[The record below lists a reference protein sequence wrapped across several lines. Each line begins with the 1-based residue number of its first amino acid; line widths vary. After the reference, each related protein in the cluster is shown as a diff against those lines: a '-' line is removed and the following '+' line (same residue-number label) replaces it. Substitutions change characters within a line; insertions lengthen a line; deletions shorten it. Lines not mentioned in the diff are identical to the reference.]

1 MSKTR
6 IQLAVLGRPPPDFSV
21 QELLAWESSVFEIS
35 PDIGSYELNE
45 DAEGADW
52 EYTDDQLEKYLSNK
66 IKGDFLVILVSV
78 KLQFNWYVRRLTK
91 NRVLLTFYELD
102 QILRFHRIPLKNVAL
117 RALYVATL
125 IFQRYGHRIPPA
137 SEPTNYAHDETRG
150 CLFDMNASK
159 SDVVRSCHEPIIC
172 DYCIAQLKQA
182 QLSNELIRTVQSE
195 IRKIRKPLF
204 HQLAEFVQL
213 HPVWSLMI
221 SLATALLVGVLSSV
235 LGAALYSALT
245 NGT

>member
-91 NRVLLTFYELD
+91 NRVLLTFYELG
-102 QILRFHRIPLKNVAL
+102 NV
-117 RALYVATL
+117 
-125 IFQRYGHRIPPA
+125 
-137 SEPTNYAHDETRG
+137 
-150 CLFDMNASK
+150 
-159 SDVVRSCHEPIIC
+159 
-172 DYCIAQLKQA
+172 
-182 QLSNELIRTVQSE
+182 
-195 IRKIRKPLF
+195 
-204 HQLAEFVQL
+204 
-213 HPVWSLMI
+213 
-221 SLATALLVGVLSSV
+221 
-235 LGAALYSALT
+235 
-245 NGT
+245 